1 MTSHLSSITAI
12 NSNVNI
18 TFEQT
23 RSCCSRNLI
32 RGLLT
37 VIDSAGCDHSRNT
50 RQKKNIE
57 KRKRRWSILSCIGT
71 AWKWLTH
78 TQNHWRQRVLTS
90 LTSDVTRSAVV
101 LCFVASFTGKCRG
114 SKTRARS
121 ESGAHSWG
129 ERWEQVGGDV
139 ALTMQNEASRLR
151 LWFEWCEDD
160 NSGAAGDGE
169 IKSRGTHGWIKQE
182 RKVHGYTKLVYF
194 L

>member
-37 VIDSAGCDHSRNT
+37 VIDSAGCDHPRNT
-50 RQKKNIE
+50 RQKKE
-57 KRKRRWSILSCIGT
+57 HRKKEATLVHIKLHRYRLKM
-71 AWKWLTH
+71 AHTH

-90 LTSDVTRSAVV
+90 LTSDVTRSPVV

-139 ALTMQNEASRLR
+139 ALTMQNEASKLR
-151 LWFEWCEDD
+151 L
-160 NSGAAGDGE
+160 
-169 IKSRGTHGWIKQE
+169 
-182 RKVHGYTKLVYF
+182 
-194 L
+194 